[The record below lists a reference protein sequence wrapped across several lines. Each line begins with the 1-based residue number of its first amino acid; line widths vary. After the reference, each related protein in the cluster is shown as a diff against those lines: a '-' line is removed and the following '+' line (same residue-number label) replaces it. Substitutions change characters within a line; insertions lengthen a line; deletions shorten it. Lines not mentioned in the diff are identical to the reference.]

1 MHRLKILILDHQC
14 FIQEGVNGLLAQKD
28 ILIHH
33 TAEPREAIRILHE
46 NQIDL
51 ALVNLEHHNLGIKLV
66 NHLKIDYPEIDAMI
80 FDGTGEKKQ
89 LFSSF
94 APDNFVYISKPF
106 HWSEIQKRI
115 EQSRSFLNFK
125 TRQKQL
131 DLTFKQFS
139 KIIQEREGFQFIG
152 ISPAI
157 KTVASMI
164 LMVAA
169 SDDTSVLITGESGTG
184 KELVAR
190 GIHLAGNRYK
200 HPFHAVN
207 CSAIPES
214 LFESE
219 FFGYHKGAFTGA
231 AEKSTGW
238 FESSNHGTL
247 FLDEISEL
255 PLSMQ
260 SKFLRVLDDKTISK
274 IGSHQQIKLNL
285 RIVAATNQNFGK
297 LLSKNTFRE
306 DLFHRLNSFHI
317 HIPPLRERKEDI
329 PILLDHFVSEISKRF
344 KKMKNEICPDAIE
357 KISNYPFPG
366 NVRELKNMVE
376 RAVIIAQNEKLKLH
390 HFCIEPGNKPDPNIL
405 PCPENSL
412 ILDLVEKNAIIEAL
426 NKTRNNKSRAA
437 ALLAI
442 SRQALDRKITKLNLF
457 KVN

>member
-1 MHRLKILILDHQC
+1 MHRLKILILDHQ
-14 FIQEGVNGLLAQKD
+14 FIIQEGVNGLLSQND

-33 TAEPREAIRILHE
+33 TAEPGDAIRILHE
-46 NQIDL
+46 NQIDI
-51 ALVNLEHHNLGIKLV
+51 ALVNLEPSNIGIKVL
-66 NHLKIDYPEIDAMI
+66 NHLKSSYPEIDAMV
-80 FDGTGEKKQ
+80 FDGTGEKEQ
-89 LFSSF
+89 LFNSF
-94 APDNFVYISKPF
+94 DPKAFVYISKPF

-115 EQSRSFLNFK
+115 EHTRSFLNFK

-131 DLTFKQFS
+131 DLNFKQFTE
-139 KIIQEREGFQFIG
+139 IIQEREGFQFIG
-152 ISPAI
+152 ISPAM
-157 KTVASMI
+157 KTVASLI

-190 GIHLAGNRYK
+190 GIHCAGNHFN

-231 AEKSTGW
+231 TEKSTGW

-247 FLDEISEL
+247 FLDEITEL

-285 RIVAATNQNFGK
+285 RIIAATNQDFGK
-297 LLSKNTFRE
+297 LLSKNNFRE

-344 KKMKNEICPDAIE
+344 KKMKNEVCPDAIE

-390 HFCIEPGNKPDPNIL
+390 HFCIEPGDKPDPNIP

-412 ILDLVEKNAIIEAL
+412 VLNVLEKNAIIDAL

-442 SRQALDRKITKLNLF
+442 SRQALDRKITKLKLF
-457 KVN
+457 KVS